1 MIYVLVFIDI
11 FFSRSATGSL
21 RDEAASFSYVSFKRS
36 AIGRASPRADG
47 LYFVSLEEFFRTHL
61 VVERRTDESE
71 GKENEGKENQRIYVF
86 VSTSLEGLE
95 AQAEYQRL
103 TLRREDYADISDIE
117 DFEVEIIAELE
128 YRKKIKSA

>member
-1 MIYVLVFIDI
+1 MPKKIYWGYGI
-11 FFSRSATGSL
+11 
-21 RDEAASFSYVSFKRS
+21 
-36 AIGRASPRADG
+36 
-47 LYFVSLEEFFRTHL
+47 
-61 VVERRTDESE
+61 
-71 GKENEGKENQRIYVF
+71 ENEGKENQRIYVF